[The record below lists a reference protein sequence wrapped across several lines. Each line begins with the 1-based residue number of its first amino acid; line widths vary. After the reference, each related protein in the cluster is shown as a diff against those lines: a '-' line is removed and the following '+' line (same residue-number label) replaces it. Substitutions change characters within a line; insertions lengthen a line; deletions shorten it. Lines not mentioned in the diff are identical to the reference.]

1 MNKLTIMSK
10 CNSCKSER
18 TITTNN
24 LTKDSA
30 LDHIFCTCGEKII
43 LEEGIKNYL
52 KSDIVF
58 SFYKL
63 VTEIEQSVYN
73 LDVCVGK
80 ALTVQL
86 KTPLKIIDAVFLSPQ
101 EFVAGVD
108 IKYDFTIEK
117 HTKLLIATSEYKNFG
132 KRMGDIGK
140 LSISVYGRNGA
151 IDYPIWYQYI
161 IESKRQILSGNYN
174 LSIITSCIACESFID
189 LLINKILKSKGIDDT
204 AINAMIIH
212 INNIQKKVY
221 EVLANLDN
229 LEVKKVKEITDW
241 KKLTEERNKI
251 AHGGN
256 SNYSKQDAVKWFNI
270 AIDFI
275 FYINRNSSYDLIYSF
290 LFQ

>member
-1 MNKLTIMSK
+1 MNKLGIMYKCINCESEKTIL
-10 CNSCKSER
+10 
-18 TITTNN
+18 NN
-24 LTKDSA
+24 KITKDSA
-30 LDHIFCTCGEKII
+30 LMNIKCNCGEEVNI
-43 LEEGIKNYL
+43 EEGIKNYL

-58 SFYKL
+58 SFYQL
-63 VTEIEQSVYN
+63 VTEIEQSIYN
-73 LDVCVGK
+73 LDVCIGK

-140 LSISVYGRNGA
+140 LSISVYGRNGD

-189 LLINKILKSKGIDDT
+189 LLINKILASKGIDET
-204 AINAMIIH
+204 AINSIIIH
-212 INNIQKKVY
+212 INNIHKKVY
-221 EVLANLDN
+221 EVLSNLDN
-229 LEVKKVKEITDW
+229 IEVKKVKEITDW

-251 AHGGN
+251 AHGSK

-290 LFQ
+290 LF